1 MVGDRGRSDA
11 AMRKVL
17 FLLGQ
22 LSDED
27 VEWVG
32 RVGERRRLKPGDV
45 LIREGHQ
52 VDWLYVILDG
62 RVAVTVEGIGEVAS
76 LSIGEV
82 FGEMSFVDAMP
93 PSATVT
99 ASTLGRVLAVDKRA
113 LARRLAEEPFFAGR
127 FYRSLAILL
136 SDRLRAATRLK
147 AAVPGTISLDGDE
160 ALDRELDGNVL
171 DTLSQ
176 AGARFDRLMK
186 MLNAPA
192 G

>member
-1 MVGDRGRSDA
+1 
-11 AMRKVL
+11 MRKVL

-27 VEWVG
+27 VEWIG
-32 RVGERRRLKPGDV
+32 RVGERRRVKAGDV

-62 RVAVTVEGIGEVAS
+62 RMAVSVEGIGDVAV
-76 LSIGEV
+76 LGVGEV
-82 FGEMSFVDAMP
+82 FGEMSFVDTMP

-99 ASTLGRVLAVDKRA
+99 AAMVGRVLAVDKRI
-113 LARRLAEEPFFAGR
+113 LSRRLAEEPMFASR
-127 FYRSLAILL
+127 FYRSLAIFL
-136 SDRLRAATRLK
+136 SDRLRAATRFK
-147 AAVPGTISLDGDE
+147 RTAPGRLRLEGDE

-186 MLNAPA
+186 MLSAPA

>member
-1 MVGDRGRSDA
+1 M
-11 AMRKVL
+11 
-17 FLLGQ
+17 
-22 LSDED
+22 
-27 VEWVG
+27 
-32 RVGERRRLKPGDV
+32 
-45 LIREGHQ
+45 
-52 VDWLYVILDG
+52 
-62 RVAVTVEGIGEVAS
+62 
-76 LSIGEV
+76 
-82 FGEMSFVDAMP
+82 
-93 PSATVT
+93 
-99 ASTLGRVLAVDKRA
+99 LAVDKRT
-113 LARRLAEEPFFAGR
+113 LGRRLAEEPFFAGR

-147 AAVPGTISLDGDE
+147 VSAPGMLRLDGDG

>member
-1 MVGDRGRSDA
+1 MPRLGVIA

-27 VEWVG
+27 VEWIG
-32 RVGERRRLKPGDV
+32 RVGERRRLKPGDA

-52 VDWLYVILDG
+52 VDWLYVILEG
-62 RVAVTVEGIGEVAS
+62 RASVSVDGIGEVAS
-76 LSIGEV
+76 LGVGEV
-82 FGEMSFVDAMP
+82 VGEMSFIDTLP

-99 ASTLGRVLAVDKRA
+99 AAMPGRVLAVDKRT
-113 LARRLAEEPFFAGR
+113 LARRLAEDPLFASR

-136 SDRLRAATRLK
+136 SDRLRAATRFK
-147 AAVPGTISLDGDE
+147 ATPPGTLRLDGDE

-176 AGARFDRLMK
+176 AG
-186 MLNAPA
+186 
-192 G
+192 